1 MTTAPAR
8 AAAASLVLLAALLA
22 GCTTGDAAGEAVQEG
37 RFDPGTLVGEEITV
51 TGEVTRSPD
60 GPVFRLSGDEF
71 GGDGLAVVFPGVPAL
86 EEGALA
92 EVTGVV
98 TEADLEAINEH
109 LDEGVSAEDVA
120 DLGDAVVLAAQDVRL
135 LVPAAAGD
143 AAPEA
148 AEPVEDLAARLRAE
162 GGFGTFLS
170 GLSIAGLE
178 ELVRGDAPAT
188 VFVPG
193 DAAFTDGSSAQVR
206 DLLEDPERVDD
217 ILRHHAVEGAYT
229 LDELRDVDELTT
241 VGGETLAIAT
251 DGDQVLVGGV
261 PVTGPSYRSG
271 EVIAHVVGG
280 ILDPGAG

>member
-22 GCTTGDAAGEAVQEG
+22 GCTTGDAADEAVQAG

-71 GGDGLAVVFPGVPAL
+71 GADGLAVVFPGVPAL

-92 EVTGVV
+92 QVTGVV
-98 TEADLEAINEH
+98 TEADLAAINER
-109 LDEGVSAEDVA
+109 LDEGVGAEDIA
-120 DLGDAVVLAAQDVRL
+120 DLGDAVVLAAQDVRR
-135 LVPAAAGD
+135 LVPAEAG
-143 AAPEA
+143 AEA
-148 AEPVEDLAARLRAE
+148 AESVEDLAARLRAE
-162 GGFGTFLS
+162 GGFDTFLS
-170 GLSIAGLE
+170 GLSIAGLD
-178 ELVRGDAPAT
+178 ELMRGDTPAT

-193 DAAFTDGSSAQVR
+193 DAAFTEGATAQVR

-217 ILRHHAVEGAYT
+217 VLRHHAVEGAYT
-229 LDELRDVDELTT
+229 LDELRDLDELTS
-241 VGGETLAIAT
+241 VSGEALAITA